1 MAEPLVHFPIR
12 TKTKINSQLIYEVKY
27 EDFYSSSYWVLRDRE
42 KGINFGFF
50 AFSGQP
56 NRRQVTYPVAII
68 AESEALVFFPKE
80 A

>member
-1 MAEPLVHFPIR
+1 MNTFTALVIGFL
-12 TKTKINSQLIYEVKY
+12 KT
-27 EDFYSSSYWVLRDRE
+27 E
-42 KGINFGFF
+42 KGINLRFF

-56 NRRQVTYPVAII
+56 NRRQVTYPVAIV